1 MADLAKA
8 PYHLNGEQMEF
19 IRNKVA
25 AMTTD
30 EKIGQ
35 LFFVIGQD
43 ENMTDIKNFILKYQ
57 PGGMMYRPDHAEK
70 IKREINTAQDASKIP
85 MFIAANLE
93 SGGNGIITEGTWFG
107 MPLQMAAT
115 DDSRSAYELGNVSGY
130 EARQVGV
137 NMSFAPIVDIDQNFR
152 NPITNTRTF
161 GSDKKRVIAMSDAQ
175 KQGLEEHQII
185 PVIKHFPG
193 DGVDERDQHLL
204 ASVNALP
211 AEEWMDSFGEIYRH
225 FIEADIPSV
234 MVGHI
239 MQPAWERKLQ
249 PGIEDKDLRPAS
261 SSKLLVEGLLRGILG
276 FNGLAIT
283 DATPMIG
290 YNAALPR
297 EELLP
302 ATINAGIDMILFN
315 KSIDEDYEF
324 IKKALAN
331 GTLSMSR
338 LDEAVTRIL
347 GTKLARHVMDTH
359 QNLRLPAP
367 PVIDLKTGEH
377 EKRADQV
384 AKKSVTLVK
393 DRDHLL
399 PLNPEKYP
407 RIRLYI
413 LGDADD
419 GGFKEGGRV
428 TDSFKS
434 KLEAEGFQVCLFDR
448 RDLDFHEIFE
458 EGVANVKAK
467 FDLAL
472 YVANVETASNQTTTR
487 IDWIHL
493 MAADAPWFV
502 KSIPT
507 VFISMANPYHLF
519 DVPYVSTFINAYTGN
534 RASIDAVMRKITG
547 KEEFEGKNPVDPFCG
562 DFIAKI

>member
-1 MADLAKA
+1 VADLAKA

-315 KSIDEDYEF
+315 KSLDEDYEF

-347 GTKLARHVMDTH
+347 GTKLAQHVMDTH

-377 EKRADQV
+377 EKRADLV

-399 PLNPEKYP
+399 PLTPEKYP

-458 EGVANVKAK
+458 EGVADVKAK

>member
-315 KSIDEDYEF
+315 KSLDEDYEF

-347 GTKLARHVMDTH
+347 GTKLAQHVMDTH

-377 EKRADQV
+377 EKRADLV

-399 PLNPEKYP
+399 PLTPEKYP

-458 EGVANVKAK
+458 EGVADVKAK

>member
-315 KSIDEDYEF
+315 KSLDEDYEF

-347 GTKLARHVMDTH
+347 GTKLAQHVMDTH

-377 EKRADQV
+377 EKRADLV

-399 PLNPEKYP
+399 PLTPEKYP

-458 EGVANVKAK
+458 EGVADVKAK

-493 MAADAPWFV
+493 MAADAPWFG